1 MFIRILI
8 LKKNSQKNWQKLL
21 IVCLGILKKG
31 CNTEKKHKYFSDEF
45 KNITNLGKLNLR
57 PKIHKH
63 LFDVPERPVL
73 SNCGTATEKVSELL
87 DHVLK
92 AVMQQKGSYIKDSG
106 DFIKKLKKIKEVAND
121 AIMVTADV
129 FGLYPIIRHD
139 VGLEALRK
147 TLDEQVNK
155 KMVLRTL
162 LKWQNL
168 FWKITTLNLMVK
180 LNNNFLATAIGTKFA
195 PPYARIFMEKVEIEF
210 LESQVCKLLVW
221 FRYID
226 DVFFI

>member
-1 MFIRILI
+1 M
-8 LKKNSQKNWQKLL
+8 
-21 IVCLGILKKG
+21 GILKKS

-92 AVMQQKGSYIKDSG
+92 AVMQQKGPYIKDSG

-195 PPYARIFMEKVEIEF
+195 PPYACIFMEKVEIEF
-210 LESQVCKLLVW
+210 LESQVCKFLVW

>member
-8 LKKNSQKNWQKLL
+8 LKKNSYKNWQKLL

-31 CNTEKKHKYFSDEF
+31 CNTEKKHKYFSDEL

-63 LFDVPERPVL
+63 LFDVPGRPVL

-129 FGLYPIIRHD
+129 FGLYPIIHHD
-139 VGLEALRK
+139 FGLEALRK
-147 TLDEQVNK
+147 TLDERVNK
-155 KMVLRTL
+155 KMVLWTL

-195 PPYARIFMEKVEIEF
+195 PPYACIFMEKVEIEF

>member
-1 MFIRILI
+1 MIY
-8 LKKNSQKNWQKLL
+8 K
-21 IVCLGILKKG
+21 C
-31 CNTEKKHKYFSDEF
+31 
-45 KNITNLGKLNLR
+45 
-57 PKIHKH
+57 
-63 LFDVPERPVL
+63 LFDVPGRPVI
-73 SNCGTATEKVSELL
+73 SNCGTPTEKVSEFL
-87 DHVLK
+87 DHLLK
-92 AVMQQKGSYIKDSG
+92 AVMRQSGIYIKDSG
-106 DFIKKLKKIKEVAND
+106 DFIKELKEIKEVAND

-195 PPYARIFMEKVEIEF
+195 PPYACIFMEKVEIEF

>member
-1 MFIRILI
+1 
-8 LKKNSQKNWQKLL
+8 
-21 IVCLGILKKG
+21 
-31 CNTEKKHKYFSDEF
+31 
-45 KNITNLGKLNLR
+45 
-57 PKIHKH
+57 
-63 LFDVPERPVL
+63 
-73 SNCGTATEKVSELL
+73 
-87 DHVLK
+87 
-92 AVMQQKGSYIKDSG
+92 MQQKGSYIKDSG
-106 DFIKKLKKIKEVAND
+106 DFIKKFKKIKEVAND

-195 PPYARIFMEKVEIEF
+195 PPYTCIFMEKVETEF
-210 LESQVCKLLVW
+210 LESQVYRLLVW

-226 DVFFI
+226 DVFLLEAMVKKSLGHF

>member
-8 LKKNSQKNWQKLL
+8 LKKNSYKNWQKLL

-73 SNCGTATEKVSELL
+73 SNCGTVTEKVSELL

-106 DFIKKLKKIKEVAND
+106 DFIKKLKKIKDVAND

-129 FGLYPIIRHD
+129 FGLFPIIRHD

-168 FWKITTLNLMVK
+168 FWKITTLNLMAK
-180 LNNNFLATAIGTKFA
+180 LNNNFLATTIGTKFA
-195 PPYARIFMEKVEIEF
+195 SPYACIFMEKVKIQF
-210 LESQVCKLLVW
+210 FESQVYKLLVW
-221 FRYID
+221 FWYID